1 MDFFEEVTK
10 EYDMNTLYDMIKEM
24 STSIEYEQL
33 MSINDVEGAMIEHNI
48 PFVSDEQP
56 IILMELEE

>member
-1 MDFFEEVTK
+1 MDFFDEVTK
-10 EYDMNTLYDMIKEM
+10 EYDMNVLHNMIEEM

-33 MSINDVEGAMIEHNI
+33 MAINDVEGVMIEHNI